1 MNETIAAIMGRR
13 SIRKFEQKQV
23 PEELLQEILEAG
35 RSAPSGGNIQTSHL
49 LVIQSREILCEMTE
63 LAVQRLALLEYD
75 EKTYQSLRSAIERAR
90 KGYWDFTYGA
100 PTFVIVANQKEYTHN
115 NHLVDSACVI
125 ENMMIAAQSLG
136 IGTCYINNL
145 KWLNEDRVM
154 LDYLRNLGLGEK
166 EIPCG
171 SLSMGY
177 SAMKKELPPLKRTG
191 NLVTRIG

>member
-1 MNETIAAIMGRR
+1 
-13 SIRKFEQKQV
+13 
-23 PEELLQEILEAG
+23 
-35 RSAPSGGNIQTSHL
+35 
-49 LVIQSREILCEMTE
+49 
-63 LAVQRLALLEYD
+63 
-75 EKTYQSLRSAIERAR
+75 
-90 KGYWDFTYGA
+90 
-100 PTFVIVANQKEYTHN
+100 
-115 NHLVDSACVI
+115 
-125 ENMMIAAQSLG
+125 MMIAAQSLG

>member
-1 MNETIAAIMGRR
+1 
-13 SIRKFEQKQV
+13 
-23 PEELLQEILEAG
+23 
-35 RSAPSGGNIQTSHL
+35 
-49 LVIQSREILCEMTE
+49 MTE

-75 EKTYQSLRSAIERAR
+75 DRTYQSLRTAIERAR

-100 PTFVIVANQKEYTHN
+100 PTFVIVANQREYAYN

-125 ENMMIAAQSLG
+125 QNMMIAAQSLG

-145 KWLNEDRVM
+145 KWLNEDGVM
-154 LDYLRNLGLGEK
+154 LEYLRGLGLREK

-191 NLVTRIG
+191 NLITRIG

>member
-13 SIRKFEQKQV
+13 SVRKFEQRQV
-23 PEELLQEILEAG
+23 PEELLQAILEAG
-35 RSAPSGGNIQTSHL
+35 RAAPSGGNIQTSHL
-49 LVIQSREILCEMTE
+49 LVIQSPKTLREMTE
-63 LAVQRLALLEYD
+63 LAVQRLALMEYD
-75 EKTYQSLRSAIERAR
+75 EKTYQSLRTAIERAR

-100 PTFVIVANQKEYTHN
+100 PTFIVVANQREYAYN

-125 ENMMIAAQSLG
+125 QNMMIAAQSLG

-145 KWLNEDRVM
+145 KWLNEDSVM
-154 LDYLRNLGLGEK
+154 LEYLRGLGLGEK
-166 EIPCG
+166 EVPCG

-177 SAMKKELPPLKRTG
+177 SAMKKELSPLKRTG

>member
-13 SIRKFEQKQV
+13 SVRKFEQRQV
-23 PEELLQEILEAG
+23 PEELLQAILEAG
-35 RSAPSGGNIQTSHL
+35 RAAPSGGNIQTSHL
-49 LVIQSREILCEMTE
+49 LVIQSPKTLREMTE
-63 LAVQRLALLEYD
+63 LAVQRLALMEYD
-75 EKTYQSLRSAIERAR
+75 EKTYQSLRTAIERAR

-100 PTFVIVANQKEYTHN
+100 PTFIVVANQREYARN

-125 ENMMIAAQSLG
+125 QNIMIAAQSLG

-145 KWLNEDRVM
+145 KWLNEDGVM
-154 LDYLRNLGLGEK
+154 LEYLRGLGLGEK

-191 NLVTRIG
+191 NLITRIG